1 MQQVSNQLCSM
12 SIYYNQEFFTD
23 TYDTTSLDI
32 DGVADA
38 IEKEE
43 MSNRFGIQNEK
54 SSEISEDPDD
64 MTDLNLIHDNF

>member
-1 MQQVSNQLCSM
+1 M
-12 SIYYNQEFFTD
+12 
-23 TYDTTSLDI
+23 
-32 DGVADA
+32 

-64 MTDLNLIHDNF
+64 KTDLNLIHDNF